1 MLTLAGVTVLIIII
15 AVYAYFYMTLPKLH
29 EHFVSERK
37 KEEALRREYDA
48 LKKKYS
54 KNRHERLEVRG
65 ELQTLKSN
73 LHYQVKEKD
82 VAIYKSGLLEYDIE
96 KALAAYNKVKLE
108 VDAVKSYYTNLQKEY
123 IRVGKDLSALKE
135 EHALDKEKC
144 SLVDT
149 KLIKSKRDY
158 EALIKVVQGGEI
170 QLREVKKQLDLM
182 VAKKDPLAT
191 TLAKVLVDRQKEK
204 AVIDKKLAEAG
215 VKLKIELK
223 KQQELKRKLSIN
235 EDKLTRLKKQQSLGE
250 RQLVQ
255 TKEKINKEAAEKKR
269 REIELKQIK
278 ESISIRDGINR
289 NLQVD
294 VNKAREKYNKVIR
307 DETNVVKRI
316 NDIRTKTVGESLE
329 IRKLRESITK
339 LTREAALAEEN
350 RKKKLSKKPC
360 SKPVSYLPLTANV
373 KDIGSSPQ
381 DSTALGN
388 IEFKTIQGRKC
399 AYFNNRMGTYVKLPN
414 PVKASFTVSF
424 WFLVKS
430 GGYYTMVS
438 RTDGSLNDPM
448 VQFDVALPGKLV
460 GPYLGLPSRWTGV
473 SSKTRLELNNWY
485 NVTLVVSGQR
495 ATSYLNGIKEGQV
508 DGKSPMPD
516 RPFWIIGRSGDAGR
530 AADVA
535 IAHFA
540 LWDRTLSEQEV
551 ESYYKETL
559 GDTLPQEC
567 ALPSKLTIV
576 EASYG
581 KNCNS
586 TLKGNRTKLFRE
598 LTNGKSSLDYI
609 YNYTRTGGDPAVG
622 CGKTLEIVY
631 KCDDGNEKT
640 YKAPAEAGFDARVIL
655 KC

>member
-1 MLTLAGVTVLIIII
+1 MLTLAGVTVLIFII

-37 KEEALRREYDA
+37 KEEALRKEYDA
-48 LKKKYS
+48 LKKNYR
-54 KNRHERLEVRG
+54 KNRNEELEVRG
-65 ELQTLKSN
+65 ELKSLKRN
-73 LHYQVKEKD
+73 LQYQAKEKD
-82 VAIYKSGLLEYDIE
+82 IAIYKSGLLEYDIE

-108 VDAVKSYYTNLQKEY
+108 VDAVKSYYDNLQKEY
-123 IRVGKDLSALKE
+123 IRVGKELDILKE

-149 KLIKSKRDY
+149 KLVKSKRDY
-158 EALIKVVQGGEI
+158 ETLIKVVQAGES
-170 QLREVKKQLDLM
+170 QLREVRKQLDLM

-191 TLAKVLVDRQKEK
+191 TLAQVLADRQKEK
-204 AVIDKKLAEAG
+204 AEVDKKLAVASA
-215 VKLKIELK
+215 KMKIELK
-223 KQQELKRKLSIN
+223 SQQELKRKLSID
-235 EDKLTRLKKQQSLGE
+235 EDKLTRLKKQRSLDE

-255 TKEKINKEAAEKKR
+255 TQEKINKESADKKR

-294 VNKAREKYNKVIR
+294 VHKAREKYNKVIR
-307 DETNVVKRI
+307 DETNVVNRI
-316 NDIRTKTVGESLE
+316 NEMRNKTVTESIE
-329 IRKLRESITK
+329 INKLRESISK
-339 LTREAALAEEN
+339 LTKAAAEAEER
-350 RKKKLSKKPC
+350 RKKMLSKKPC
-360 SKPVSYLPLTANV
+360 TRPVSYLPLTSNV

-381 DSTALGN
+381 DSVGLGN
-388 IEFKTIQGRKC
+388 IEFKTVEGRKC
-399 AYFNNRMGTYVKLPN
+399 AYFNNRMDTYVKLPN
-414 PVKASFTVSF
+414 STRSSFSVSF

-438 RTDGSLNDPM
+438 RTDGSLNDPL
-448 VQFDVALPGKLV
+448 VQFDIALPGKLV
-460 GPYLGLPSRWTGV
+460 GPYLGVPHRWTGV
-473 SSKTRLELNNWY
+473 SSQTRLELNRWY
-485 NVTLVVSGQR
+485 NVTLVVNGQM
-495 ATSYLNGIKEGQV
+495 ATSYLNGNKEGTANGTQ
-508 DGKSPMPD
+508 PMPD
-516 RPFWIIGRSGDAGR
+516 RPFWIIGRSGDGGR

-540 LWDRTLSEQEV
+540 LWDKILSEEEV
-551 ESYYKETL
+551 TSYYKETL

-567 ALPSKLTIV
+567 PLPSKISIV

-586 TLKGNRTKLFRE
+586 TLRGNRTNLFKE
-598 LTNGKSSLDYI
+598 LTNGKSSLDYV
-609 YNYTRTGGDPAVG
+609 YNYTRTGGDPAGG
-622 CGKTLEIVY
+622 CGKTLEITY

-640 YKAPAEAGFDARVIL
+640 YKAPAEAGFDAHVIL